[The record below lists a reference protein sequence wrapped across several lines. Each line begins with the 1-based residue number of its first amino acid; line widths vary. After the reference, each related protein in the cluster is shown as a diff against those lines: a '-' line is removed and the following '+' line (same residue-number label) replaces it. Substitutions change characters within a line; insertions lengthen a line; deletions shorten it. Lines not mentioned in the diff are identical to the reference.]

1 MQNKA
6 QILFI
11 KVGKVTTTKLE
22 NQKRKELISGIK
34 KYPVQK
40 AYLKR
45 TGFLE
50 DEQAD
55 LNHHGGENKALFLFA
70 SSSYEKINKQCNT
83 NYKIDEVSH
92 FGENVVLSNINEDDI
107 CIGDVY
113 KIGET
118 IIQIT
123 QPRQPCWKLSANTN
137 KKEMTKFI
145 FESGLTGWYAK
156 VIKEGVIRKN
166 DMFELIQRVEE
177 KLNISILNKLIVNPS
192 IDIGLA
198 KKAIESKYLGKA
210 FQNSLN
216 KRVQAKEKD
225 TQFEAY
231 HT

>member
-1 MQNKA
+1 MENKPKV
-6 QILFI
+6 LFL

-22 NQKRKELISGIK
+22 NKKRKELVSGIK

-40 AYLKR
+40 AYLTR

-55 LNHHGGENKALFLFA
+55 LKHHGGENKALFLFS
-70 SSSYEKINKQCNT
+70 SSSYEEINKQCST

-92 FGENVVLSNINEDDI
+92 FGENIILSNIKEEDI

-113 KIGET
+113 KVGET

-145 FESGLTGWYAK
+145 FDSGLTGWYAK
-156 VIKEGVIRKN
+156 VIKEGVICKN
-166 DMFELIQRVEE
+166 DMFELIERVE
-177 KLNISILNKLIVNPS
+177 KDLTISVLNKLIVNPS
-192 IDIGLA
+192 IDIDLS
-198 KKAIESKYLGKA
+198 KKAINSEYLGKP

-225 TQFEAY
+225 TQFEVY
-231 HT
+231 HS

>member
-1 MQNKA
+1 M
-6 QILFI
+6 
-11 KVGKVTTTKLE
+11 
-22 NQKRKELISGIK
+22 
-34 KYPVQK
+34 
-40 AYLKR
+40 
-45 TGFLE
+45 
-50 DEQAD
+50 
-55 LNHHGGENKALFLFA
+55 
-70 SSSYEKINKQCNT
+70 
-83 NYKIDEVSH
+83 SH

-225 TQFEAY
+225 TQFEVY

>member
-70 SSSYEKINKQCNT
+70 SSSYEKINKQCKT

-192 IDIGLA
+192 IDIVLA

-225 TQFEAY
+225 TQFEVY